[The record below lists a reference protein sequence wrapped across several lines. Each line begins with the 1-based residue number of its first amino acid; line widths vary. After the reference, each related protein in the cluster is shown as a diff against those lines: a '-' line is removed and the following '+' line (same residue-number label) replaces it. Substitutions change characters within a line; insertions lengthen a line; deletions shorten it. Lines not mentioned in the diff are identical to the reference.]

1 MAPTRVRRTGAAMK
15 MQNMNTSF
23 EKFLNTPGRIKACI
37 TIAVA
42 HRLFD
47 RIILVTILL
56 NSIFLALDNPQD
68 PSYESFVVYL
78 RISEVVFTVIF
89 GVEMVMKMIAMGLF
103 RKKVGYV
110 EERRREM
117 KRDEARRRE
126 TKRDKAR
133 Q

>member
-23 EKFLNTPGRIKACI
+23 ERFLNTPGRIKACI

-47 RIILVTILL
+47 RVILVTILL

-110 EERRREM
+110 EERRRA
-117 KRDEARRRE
+117 RDRARDRE
-126 TKRDKAR
+126 QGRERLTTC
-133 Q
+133 